1 MKIVKIIEHAK
12 ERIAERGASESEV
25 RETIR
30 DGISVRAKKRR
41 KAKEK
46 IFAYGKPWQG
56 QTFPHKKLKVV
67 YVEEGNTLVV
77 ITVYVY
83 YGRWEE

>member
-1 MKIVKIIEHAK
+1 VKIEIIEHAK
-12 ERIAERGASESEV
+12 IRMAARGASESEV

-30 DGISVRAKKRR
+30 DGIPVKAKRGR

-46 IFAYGKPWQG
+46 LFHYGKTWQG
-56 QTFPHKKLKVV
+56 RSFFHKRLKVI
-67 YVEEGNTLVV
+67 YVEEENTLVV